1 MGGHKEWMGRP
12 GNLPAILPGRRL
24 SLFCIRGG
32 VVIDNP
38 PFSILAEIVNFYN
51 RQSIEYF
58 LFCPGLTGVRAA
70 PAYIGTGYSI
80 TYENGAKISTSFIS
94 SKGPILMSAP
104 DLYAA
109 LEAADKT
116 ARKKNKKLLPVY
128 GYPDN
133 LIMPTTLNKFSKYGV
148 AFEARAGYFCRK
160 LDAQIPYGKAIY
172 GGGYLVSEG
181 PAKRAQEEAK
191 RAQEEARRITFELS
205 EREKGIVK
213 NLR

>member
-1 MGGHKEWMGRP
+1 M
-12 GNLPAILPGRRL
+12 
-24 SLFCIRGG
+24 
-32 VVIDNP
+32 IDNP
-38 PFSILAEIVNFYN
+38 HFSILAEIVDFYSH
-51 RQSIEYF
+51 QGIEYF

-70 PAYIGTGYSI
+70 PSYIGTGYSI

-94 SKGPILMSAP
+94 SKGPLLMSAP

-116 ARKKNKKLLPVY
+116 ARRKNKKLVSVY

-148 AFEARAGYFCRK
+148 DFEVNAGHFCRK

-181 PAKRAQEEAK
+181 PARRAQK
-191 RAQEEARRITFELS
+191 EARRVQKEARRVQKETRRIVFELS
-205 EREKGIVK
+205 DREQEIVK
-213 NLR
+213 KLR